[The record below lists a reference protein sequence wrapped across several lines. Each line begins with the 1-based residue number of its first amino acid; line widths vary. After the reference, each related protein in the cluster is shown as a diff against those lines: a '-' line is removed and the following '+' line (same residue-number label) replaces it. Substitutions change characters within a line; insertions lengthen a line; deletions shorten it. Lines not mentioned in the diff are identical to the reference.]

1 MLLSKQIIQKG
12 DKLENK
18 HFIDEMSKSITEDK
32 NIDEN
37 SKAQVLRNLARLKE
51 TKVNILITG
60 ATGCGKSST
69 INALFDTDKAKVG
82 QGVDPETMNI
92 AKYELDNIVLFDSPG
107 LGDGKEAD
115 IRHSKNI
122 VDKLYER
129 DKDGN
134 LLIDLVLVILD
145 GSVRDLGTSFELINQ
160 VIIPNLGED
169 KSRLL
174 VAINQ
179 ADMAMKG
186 NNWDSENNK
195 PKPELIN
202 FLNEKVASTRRR
214 IKEATGVDIE
224 PIYYVAGYKEGDSK
238 QRPYNLS
245 KLFAFILRHTKQ
257 EKRAVFMQDINKDKT
272 MWQDDEDIKKYSKEI
287 KESLWDSITSSASKG
302 ADIGADIGGSLFGK
316 TGELIGGA
324 IGGVVGGVIG
334 LFSGSWW

>member
-1 MLLSKQIIQKG
+1 M
-12 DKLENK
+12 ENK

-122 VDKLYER
+122 IDKLYER
-129 DKDGN
+129 DRDGN
-134 LLIDLVLVILD
+134 SLIDLVLVVLD

-186 NNWDSENNK
+186 NNWDYDNNK
-195 PKPELIN
+195 PKPELIS

-224 PIYYVAGYKEGDSK
+224 PIYYVAGYKEGNSK

-257 EKRAVFMQDINKDKT
+257 EKRAVFIQDINKDKT
-272 MWQDDEDIKKYSKEI
+272 MWQDDEDIKKHSKEI
-287 KESLWDSITSSASKG
+287 KESLWDSITQSASKG

-324 IGGVVGGVIG
+324 IGGFVGGVVGI
-334 LFSGSWW
+334 FSSFW